1 MPSKRLCLLSFAC
14 AVVSSVAIGQE
25 PKPPTEQPP
34 ANADRLALEQEFQDM
49 LTGAVLVG
57 RYSVAGKENEGP
69 AQEERYTMTR
79 VVKLQGDV
87 WLFTARLQF
96 GEQDVTVPL
105 PLEVKWAGDT
115 PVLTVTDFA
124 IPGLGTFTSR
134 VMIYRGQY
142 AGTWQHGDVGGH
154 LWGRITKSQPDEKD
168 RPGE

>member
-1 MPSKRLCLLSFAC
+1 
-14 AVVSSVAIGQE
+14 
-25 PKPPTEQPP
+25 
-34 ANADRLALEQEFQDM
+34 
-49 LTGAVLVG
+49 
-57 RYSVAGKENEGP
+57 
-69 AQEERYTMTR
+69 MTR

-96 GEQDVTVPL
+96 GEQDLTVPL